1 VLGKLSDAGSM
12 LWASL
17 ESRERLIVLALALV
31 GFALLSAA
39 AQQRRDEQ
47 LAERIARRLG
57 A

>member
-1 VLGKLSDAGSM
+1 M